1 MGKLKHSKFKNTG
14 ILFELLVRQIAADTL
29 SDKTCYATQIIK
41 RHFKK
46 GSELTKELKLYQA
59 LTKENFDSQYKAQEF
74 LNIIL
79 KERAKLNEGSLRR
92 EKYNLI
98 KSIKES
104 YMIDDF
110 FKYRVSNYKEL
121 ASAYKLFENTE
132 TDSPRDYIECKNTI
146 FEAITQSDVQI
157 VNEAT
162 DKEYTSQPKE
172 VRMLAYKFL
181 VDSFNSKYTTL
192 SESQPKEV
200 RMLAY
205 KFLVDSFNSKYTTLS
220 ESQQNILRNYI
231 NNVDNS
237 GKLRNFVIKEVKN
250 LKSQF
255 SKVEISDKVSQIKL
269 NETIN
274 LMDNISK
281 SKVINENQV
290 LSLLRYHE
298 LLQEL
303 RRVSNV

>member
-1 MGKLKHSKFKNTG
+1 MAKLKHSKFKNTG
-14 ILFELLVRQIAADTL
+14 ILFELLVRQIASDTL

-41 RHFKK
+41 RHFRK
-46 GSELTKELKLYQA
+46 GSELTKELNLYQA

-79 KERAKLNEGSLRR
+79 KERAKLNESSLRR

-104 YMIDDF
+104 YAIDDF

-121 ASAYKLFENTE
+121 ASAYKLFEHSE
-132 TDSPRDYIECKNTI
+132 SDSPKDYVNCKTTI
-146 FEAITQSDVQI
+146 FESITQKDVEI
-157 VNEAT
+157 VTESES
-162 DKEYTSQPKE
+162 KEYTTQPKE

-181 VDSFNSKYTTL
+181 VDSFNSKYSNL
-192 SESQPKEV
+192 SESQKKV
-200 RMLAY
+200 
-205 KFLVDSFNSKYTTLS
+205 
-220 ESQQNILRNYI
+220 LRTYI
-231 NNVDNS
+231 NNIDNS
-237 GKLRNFVIKEVKN
+237 KKLRTFVLSEIKR
-250 LKSQF
+250 LKSEF
-255 SKVEISDKVSQIKL
+255 NKVKITDKVSKIKL
-269 NETIN
+269 TETIN
-274 LMDNISK
+274 LIDNITTA
-281 SKVINENQV
+281 KVINENQI